1 MALPNGTDLNGLLAQ
16 LLQGRGGGAAPAT
29 GGNLLGY
36 LGGGAGSSGDG
47 GDGSGTGTG
56 TGGGLFGGLGSGSGG
71 LGGGFLGGSGGNVLA
86 DLLAR
91 LRGDNGSGTS
101 GPGTGAIGDP
111 TATQMV
117 QQSLS
122 SLGIPETVTSGPG
135 YVITAPFRGLYTQGQ
150 VDQYGQQTPMTLG
163 SVTPDGKYQTQTY
176 NWWDPNAQPSAPK
189 TQKGNTVKG

>member
-1 MALPNGTDLNGLLAQ
+1 MALPNGTDPSGLLAQ
-16 LLQGRGGGAAPAT
+16 LLQGRSGSAPAT

-36 LGGGAGSSGDG
+36 LGGGGSSGD
-47 GDGSGTGTG
+47 SGTGTGTGSG
-56 TGGGLFGGLGSGSGG
+56 TGGGLFGGLGSG
-71 LGGGFLGGSGGNVLA
+71 GSGVLA

-91 LRGDNGSGTS
+91 LGINRGSNNGGTA

-111 TATQMV
+111 GASQMV

-122 SLGIPETVTSGPG
+122 SLGIPQTVTSGPG
-135 YVITAPFRGLYTQGQ
+135 YVITAPFRGLYTQDQ

-189 TQKGNTVKG
+189 TQKGNTVRG